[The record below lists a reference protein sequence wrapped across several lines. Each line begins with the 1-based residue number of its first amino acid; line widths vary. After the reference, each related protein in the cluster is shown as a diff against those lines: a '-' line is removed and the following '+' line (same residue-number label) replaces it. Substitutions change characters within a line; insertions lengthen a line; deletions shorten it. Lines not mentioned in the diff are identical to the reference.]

1 MTEQKPK
8 LKIEKNLGYCEFIRA
23 FKKEDISEFGN
34 AVKDKW
40 SDSFLFGPE
49 TIPRHLPRQPVK
61 YMVGNNTTR
70 GLRQ

>member
-1 MTEQKPK
+1 MSYGREKFEQ
-8 LKIEKNLGYCEFIRA
+8 
-23 FKKEDISEFGN
+23 

-49 TIPRHLPRQPVK
+49 TIPRHLPRHLVK